1 MDTDSLLKNISSLP
15 SLPAVAVKI
24 IQEIRKDKSSIGKLA
39 DIISVDP
46 ALTAKMLKVAN
57 SSFYGLSYQIDSV
70 QGAINVL
77 GLDAIKNIALSF
89 VIVKGF
95 KRDSVDEFDQELFW
109 KRSVTAAVCAD
120 ILAARMKADRDDV
133 FVTALLMD
141 IGVLVM
147 YLGRSDDY
155 LKVIDEKIISN
166 TTTSEAE
173 NVIFGIDHQEVGSG
187 ILKEWGIPENIYRPI
202 AFHHKIQDAPS
213 GVRETAGILMLSDM
227 ASSVYHGSKSPEK
240 LNMLNRLLQDRMH
253 MTEPEINA
261 FIDSIA
267 EKTVEILT
275 SFEIDAGGV
284 KPYSEVRSEAVKE
297 FGKLNM
303 TYEQLVVELQEER
316 KKTARLAVELKNS
329 HEHMRMLS
337 NKDGLTGIYNHRFFQ
352 EHLDRELERAER
364 YSRNLSLVMIDIDYF
379 SKVNEAHG
387 YTQGDIVI
395 RAIAEIFQQVVRKPD
410 TVVRYGG
417 EEFAIILPETD
428 IRRAISAAERLRQ
441 MVERLEI
448 KIEGHAVKVTV
459 SVGITMYEP
468 QKNTKNKTKLI
479 EAASKALHYSKVTGR
494 NKLSVVPIAGN

>member
-1 MDTDSLLKNISSLP
+1 MDTDSLLKNISALP

-70 QGAINVL
+70 QRAINVL
-77 GLDAIKNIALSF
+77 GLEAIKNIALSF

-95 KRDSVDEFDQELFW
+95 KRNSVDEFNQELFW

-120 ILAARMKADRDDV
+120 IMATRLKANRDDV

-147 YLGRSDDY
+147 YLGRPEEY

-166 TTTSEAE
+166 NSTAE
-173 NVIFGIDHQEVGSG
+173 TEKAIFGFDHQEAGSG
-187 ILKEWGIPENIYRPI
+187 ILKEWGIPENIYHPI
-202 AFHHKIQDAPS
+202 AFHHYIQDAPS
-213 GVRETAGILMLSDM
+213 GVRETAEILMLSDM
-227 ASSVYHGSKSPEK
+227 ASSVYYGNRSQEK
-240 LNMLNRLLQDRMH
+240 LNVLKRSLQEKMR
-253 MTEPEINA
+253 MTESEINT

-275 SFEIDAGGV
+275 SFEIDAGDV
-284 KPYSEVRSEAVKE
+284 KPYSEVQSEAVKE
-297 FGKLNM
+297 IGKSSL
-303 TYEQLVVELQEER
+303 TYEQLILELQEER
-316 KKTARLAVELKNS
+316 KKTARLAGELKNS
-329 HEHMRMLS
+329 HEYLRTLS

-364 YSRNLSLVMIDIDYF
+364 YLRHLSLVMIDIDHF
-379 SKVNEAHG
+379 NKVNEAHG
-387 YTQGDIVI
+387 YTQGDIVL
-395 RAIAEIFQQVVRKPD
+395 RAIAELFQQVIRKPD

-417 EEFAIILPETD
+417 EEFAVILPETD
-428 IRRAISAAERLRQ
+428 IRRAITVAERLRQ

-448 KIEGHAVKVTV
+448 KIEGHAVKVTI
-459 SVGITMYEP
+459 SAGITMYEP
-468 QKNTKNKTKLI
+468 QKNTKNKAKLI
-479 EAASKALHYSKVTGR
+479 EAAGKGLHYSKVTGR
-494 NKLSVVPIAGN
+494 NKISVVPVAGN